1 MRLCGKVQE
10 GRMTERYKETFGVMD
25 MFRFLTVVM
34 VSWMNNIPKN
44 LLNCIL

>member
-1 MRLCGKVQE
+1 MRLCGQVQE
-10 GRMTERYKETFGVMD
+10 GRMTERYKEILGVMD

-34 VSWMNNIPKN
+34 VSWMYNISKN